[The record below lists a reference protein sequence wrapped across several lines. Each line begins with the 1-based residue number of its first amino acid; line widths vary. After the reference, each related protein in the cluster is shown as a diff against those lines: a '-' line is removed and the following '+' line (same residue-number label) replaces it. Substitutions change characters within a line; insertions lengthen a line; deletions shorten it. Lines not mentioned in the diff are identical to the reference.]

1 MSNSALIIGA
11 GPAGLMAAERLLAQG
26 AQVQIFDAKL
36 SIGRKFL
43 MAGKSGLNLTKNEPL
58 AIFQNQ
64 YYDASAQL
72 APMLNDFGPAD
83 VMRWANA
90 LGADVFSGSSGRVF
104 PKAMKASPLLRAW
117 MLRLQNAGA
126 ELRVKSRWRTLSK
139 DGCFGFETPSGPA
152 QITPDVAVLALG
164 GGSWKKLGSDGQWI
178 DILAQHG
185 VASAPFEPS
194 NAALQVAWSPYMQ
207 KLYGQPIKSVAL
219 TAGGYKSRGEVI
231 LSKRGLEGSGIYT
244 LSPALRQRQKLF
256 IDLAPDL
263 TIAQIATALQ
273 RPKGKNSLSNFL
285 RKTLRLPPVKIAL
298 LQELARPLPTDPAAL
313 ARMIKAL
320 PLAYTGL
327 APLDEAISTAGGV
340 RWQDLNAGLMLK
352 KLPGV
357 FCAGEMLD

>member
-26 AQVQIFDAKL
+26 AQVQIFDAKP

-219 TAGGYKSRGEVI
+219 TAGG
-231 LSKRGLEGSGIYT
+231 
-244 LSPALRQRQKLF
+244 
-256 IDLAPDL
+256 
-263 TIAQIATALQ
+263 
-273 RPKGKNSLSNFL
+273 
-285 RKTLRLPPVKIAL
+285 
-298 LQELARPLPTDPAAL
+298 
-313 ARMIKAL
+313 IKA
-320 PLAYTGL
+320 A
-327 APLDEAISTAGGV
+327 A
-340 RWQDLNAGLMLK
+340 R
-352 KLPGV
+352 
-357 FCAGEMLD
+357 